1 MEQIEIVASEA
12 VDRADEVLTP
22 EALEFVAALHRLA
35 EGRRSELLAERR
47 VRSAAIQAGH
57 DPIRPAETAHLRADP
72 HWRVAPPAPGL
83 ADRRVEIVGPTEP
96 KQAINA
102 LNSGARVWLA
112 DLEDA
117 TSPTWRNV
125 VGGQVTLR
133 DAVRGT
139 LAYENEQKHYRV
151 TAEQTPTIVVR
162 PRGWHLEESHLLVD
176 GEPVSAALFDFGLYF
191 FHNARELIARGSGPY
206 FYLAKLES
214 HQEAR
219 LWNAVFN
226 TAQELLG
233 IPRGTI
239 RATVLIET
247 ITAAFEM
254 EEILYELREHAA
266 GLSAGRW
273 DYLFSLV
280 KQFRSRG
287 TDFLLPDRDQITMAA
302 PFLREYAAELV
313 RVCHRRGAYAIGGPA
328 AFVPN
333 RQNPAVN
340 RRALDR
346 VRIDHTREAKAGFD
360 GSWVAHPDLVPVCAA
375 VFDETLGSGEHQLHR
390 RRGDRPADADA
401 LIDVRV
407 PDSDISERGVR
418 TSIRVGLRY
427 LDAWLRG
434 RGAVTIGL
442 MMEDAATAEI
452 CRSQLWQWRHLR
464 ARTAEGQRVTAEWLT
479 ELIGQE
485 YAAIPRSADDRLDE
499 ALELFTEVVLA
510 EQYPEFLTLAAYPT
524 LLAGKPARL
533 APAA

>member
-1 MEQIEIVASEA
+1 MQQIEIVATEV

-22 EALEFVAALHRLA
+22 EALEFVAVLHRLA
-35 EGRRSELLAERR
+35 GGRRNELLAERS

-72 HWRVAPPAPGL
+72 HWQVAPPAPGL

-125 VGGQVTLR
+125 ISGQVTLR
-133 DAVRGT
+133 DAVRGELEHDT
-139 LAYENEQKHYRV
+139 AERHYRV
-151 TAEQTPTIVVR
+151 TAEVTPTIVLR
-162 PRGWHLEESHLLVD
+162 PRGWHLTESHLLVD
-176 GEPVSAALFDFGLYF
+176 GEPVSAALVDFGLYF
-191 FHNARELIARGSGPY
+191 FHNARELIARGRGPY

-226 TAQELLG
+226 TAQDLLG

-247 ITAAFEM
+247 ITAAVEM

-287 TDFLLPDRDQITMAA
+287 QAYLLPDRDQITMAA
-302 PFLREYAAELV
+302 PFLREYTSELV

-333 RQNPAVN
+333 RQNPAAD

-346 VRIDHTREAKAGFD
+346 VRIDHTREAKDGFD

-375 VFDETLGSGEHQLHR
+375 VFDETLGSGEHQQAR
-390 RRGDRPADADA
+390 RRRDRPADTAA

-407 PDSDISERGVR
+407 PDADISERGVR
-418 TSIRVGLRY
+418 TNIRVGLRY

-434 RGAVTIGL
+434 RGAVAIGS

-452 CRSQLWQWRHLR
+452 CRSQLWQWRHLG
-464 ARTAEGQRVTAEWLT
+464 ARTAEGQPISAEWLT
-479 ELIGQE
+479 ELIAQE
-485 YAAIPRSADDRLDE
+485 YALIPREAEDRLDE
-499 ALELFTEVVLA
+499 ARELFAEVVLA
-510 EQYPEFLTLAAYPT
+510 ERYPEFLTLAAYPH